1 MFGFDLTIIAFI
13 GLATLGVGGLIF
25 AFMYDRVANENNQA
39 RRVKNIKQRDLAQ
52 ASKASQRITDA
63 AKRRKTVQDSLKELE
78 DKQKSKHQKKLTLK
92 KLLVQAGIKMQVK
105 TFYLL
110 SFVFGI
116 LATVAAVFLNAG
128 LLAIGGTF
136 LVATFGFPRWV
147 VSFKRKKRFKAFLQE
162 FPNAVDVIVRGVKA
176 GLPLNDCLSIIARE
190 AKEPVRTEFA
200 KVIES
205 QQMGIPMSE
214 AITKL
219 YDNIPLTEA
228 NFFGI
233 VVAIQQSAGGNLSE
247 ALGNLSNVLR
257 DRKKLDG
264 KIKAMSA
271 EAKASAGIIGSL
283 PFCVCI
289 LIYLTTPDYI
299 TLLFTHPTG
308 HMILVGAGIWMSMG
322 IMVMRKMINF
332 DF

>member
-25 AFMYDRVANENNQA
+25 AFMYDSVANENKQA
-39 RRVKNIKQRDLAQ
+39 KRVNNIKQRDVAQ
-52 ASKASQRITDA
+52 ASKASQRINDA
-63 AKRRKTVQDSLKELE
+63 AKRRKTVQDSLKDLE
-78 DKQKSKHQKKLTLK
+78 DKQKSKHKKKLTLK
-92 KLLVQAGIKMQVK
+92 RLLAQAGMKVSVK
-105 TFYLL
+105 SFFIF
-110 SFVFGI
+110 SFVFGGI
-116 LATVAAVFLNAG
+116 ATGLAIFLGAG

-136 LVATFGFPRWV
+136 LVATFGLPRWF
-147 VSFKRKKRFKAFLQE
+147 VSYKRKKRFKAFLQE

-176 GLPLNDCLSIIARE
+176 GLPLNDCLAIIARE
-190 AKEPVRTEFA
+190 AKEPVRSEFA

-219 YDNIPLTEA
+219 YDNVPLTEA

-283 PFCVCI
+283 PFAVCV

-299 TLLFTHPTG
+299 ILLFTHDTG

-322 IMVMRKMINF
+322 ILVMKKMINF